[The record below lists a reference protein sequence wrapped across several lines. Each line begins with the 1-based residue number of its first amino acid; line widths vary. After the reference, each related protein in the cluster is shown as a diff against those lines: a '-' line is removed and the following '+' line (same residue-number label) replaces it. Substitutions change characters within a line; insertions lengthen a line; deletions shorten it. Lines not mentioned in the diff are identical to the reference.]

1 MPLELPPDKPAAVL
15 FKSPSCG
22 NCERLLPIFREAIT
36 PYQTNIKTEVVDI
49 REDIQSAVNYGV
61 LSVPIIIFFK
71 NGKEVNR
78 LVGLVSRDKIIK
90 SLQLLTL

>member
-1 MPLELPPDKPAAVL
+1 MPLELSPDKPAVVL

-22 NCERLLPIFREAIT
+22 NCEKLLPLFREAIA
-36 PYQTNIKTEVVDI
+36 PYQANIKTEIVDI
-49 REDIQSAVNYGV
+49 REDIQSAVDYGV

-78 LVGLVSRDKIIK
+78 LVGLASKEKIIK
-90 SLQLLTL
+90 SLQAIMP